1 MYKNDKKQVNRL
13 RTNIFANFDT
23 NKQTMHQYF
32 FRSRIMTIPENF
44 HVVIFFHKI
53 LF

>member
-13 RTNIFANFDT
+13 RTNIFAKLDT
-23 NKQTMHQYF
+23 NKQTNKYF

-44 HVVIFFHKI
+44 HVVIFSHKI